1 MGIIVTIEYAAGN
14 VMLQLSG
21 KTEAAKWLPLLP
33 AENGI
38 TEKMLLA
45 DGKGGVSLVVSETE
59 LTGLLTVLPGDMQPD
74 MQSVGLVE
82 ITGAGA
88 GLRHMGQGIYR
99 AEAAAEGGKGFF
111 SAQVIIDGKRLGKI
125 ALHRSAGNTFR
136 VAADALNAP
145 GIPEKI
151 QIQIVFIMLQAAARN
166 QLLLVPF

>member
-45 DGKGGVSLVVSETE
+45 DGKGGVSLVVSEKE
-59 LTGLLTVLPGDMQPD
+59 LTGLLTVLPGDMRPD

-82 ITGAGA
+82 ITGY
-88 GLRHMGQGIYR
+88 GLRKDTAILTSVYDVFGKAGIDVL
-99 AEAAAEGGKGFF
+99 ALSASDTGLTIAVPEDEGEHSLRILEERFGGC
-111 SAQVIIDGKRLGKI
+111 I
-125 ALHRSAGNTFR
+125 
-136 VAADALNAP
+136 
-145 GIPEKI
+145 E
-151 QIQIVFIMLQAAARN
+151 
-166 QLLLVPF
+166 